1 MTSNS
6 DARDAP
12 EIASISSLSSL
23 RSGSWLGAKRLTLAC
38 GLEEFPPEI
47 FALADSLEILDLSNN
62 QLSSLP
68 DDLPRLKRLRVLFC
82 SGNNFTAWP
91 AVLGQCPQL
100 SMIAFKANRIR
111 SIPSGSLPRGLRWL
125 ILTDNQLEALP
136 ADIGR
141 CTQLQKLMLAGNRLR
156 ALPPEL
162 ATCKALEL
170 LRISANQLGEFP
182 AFLLELPRLSWL
194 AYAGNPFCEQREQA
208 AISAAPMAR
217 IDWQELHLQQQLGEG
232 ASGVIHQAQWQQGDR
247 LLPVAVKLFKGDVTS
262 DGLPGSELAACIN
275 AGSHQQLIQM
285 LGQVVGHPADQCAMV
300 MPLIDPAFRNLAQ
313 PPSLDSCTRDI
324 YAPDAGFALR
334 ELLLIAQGIASAARH
349 LHAQGLMHGDL
360 YAHNILHKGCG
371 AVLLGD
377 FGAASFLASDNQ
389 QQAEAMQRLE
399 IRAFACLLEELLAR
413 CSSSAGSADD
423 SAAIKLLDDLKCAC
437 FQDPPGARPLFAEV
451 EQILMTIH

>member
-23 RSGSWLGAKRLTLAC
+23 RSSSLLGAKRLTLAC

-68 DDLPRLKRLRVLFC
+68 ADLPRLKRLRVLFC

-162 ATCKALEL
+162 AACKALEL
-170 LRISANQLGEFP
+170 LRISAN
-182 AFLLELPRLSWL
+182 
-194 AYAGNPFCEQREQA
+194 N
-208 AISAAPMAR
+208 I
-217 IDWQELHLQQQLGEG
+217 I
-232 ASGVIHQAQWQQGDR
+232 
-247 LLPVAVKLFKGDVTS
+247 FKW
-262 DGLPGSELAACIN
+262 
-275 AGSHQQLIQM
+275 
-285 LGQVVGHPADQCAMV
+285 
-300 MPLIDPAFRNLAQ
+300 F
-313 PPSLDSCTRDI
+313 
-324 YAPDAGFALR
+324 
-334 ELLLIAQGIASAARH
+334 
-349 LHAQGLMHGDL
+349 
-360 YAHNILHKGCG
+360 
-371 AVLLGD
+371 
-377 FGAASFLASDNQ
+377 
-389 QQAEAMQRLE
+389 
-399 IRAFACLLEELLAR
+399 
-413 CSSSAGSADD
+413 
-423 SAAIKLLDDLKCAC
+423 
-437 FQDPPGARPLFAEV
+437 
-451 EQILMTIH
+451 

>member
-1 MTSNS
+1 MTSSS

-62 QLSSLP
+62 RLSKLP
-68 DDLPRLKRLRVLFC
+68 ADLPRLKRLRVLFC
-82 SGNNFTAWP
+82 SGNNFTDWP
-91 AVLGQCPQL
+91 EILGQCPQL
-100 SMIAFKANRIR
+100 SMIGFKANRIS
-111 SIPSGSLPRGLRWL
+111 SIPGGSIPLGLRWL

-162 ATCKALEL
+162 AACKALEL

-217 IDWQELHLQQQLGEG
+217 IDWQELRLQQQLGEG

-300 MPLIDPAFRNLAQ
+300 MPLIDRAFCNLAQ
-313 PPSLDSCTRDI
+313 PPSLESCTRDI
-324 YAPDAGFALR
+324 YAPDASFALR

-377 FGAASFLASDNQ
+377 FGAASFLASDDK

-413 CSSSAGSADD
+413 YSSSAGSTDD

-451 EQILMTIH
+451 EQFLMTIH